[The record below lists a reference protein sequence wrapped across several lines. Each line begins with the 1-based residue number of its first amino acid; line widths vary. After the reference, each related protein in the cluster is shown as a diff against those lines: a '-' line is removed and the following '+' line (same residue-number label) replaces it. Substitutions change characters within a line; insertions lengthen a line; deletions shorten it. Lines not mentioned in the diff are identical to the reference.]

1 MSEFLR
7 TREAGK
13 RPTTQAE
20 LDSLMAN
27 EPDCLPYGGAGSM
40 AGHARRAD
48 KQYTPTNAR
57 ARLTEAERKQ
67 FVAENEELRVINADS
82 PEGKAILAEVAD
94 YQKLE
99 GAKHFFATAV
109 RKRISLD
116 DAWGKLG
123 QKGGCPALEG
133 IERDGDPAGANPK
146 IVNVAMLTFANSPL
160 FAAYRSTD
168 ENSPRYKVQG
178 QIISLMM
185 DFMTD
190 NLVNMA
196 LAQSWVTCFNLLNSL
211 SLIPAPVQSTE
222 QIRAAA
228 QAAERNKPAQDG
240 NPVALREDGTPVTFK
255 FRDGRVVRYSQ
266 AMLDSL
272 NSESYAKVVG
282 LQRID
287 SQLPRTPRDF
297 EANQHPQ
304 HADNGPAEDGNPVEY
319 HDDGVT
325 PVVFEGKRMSKRM
338 LNALNS
344 ETYLRV
350 FKLSRNPRAMQRP
363 GY

>member
-1 MSEFLR
+1 MLAHLAR
-7 TREAGK
+7 
-13 RPTTQAE
+13 
-20 LDSLMAN
+20 
-27 EPDCLPYGGAGSM
+27 GS
-40 AGHARRAD
+40 
-48 KQYTPTNAR
+48 KQHRPTNAR
-57 ARLTEAERKQ
+57 ARLTEAERVQ
-67 FVAENEELRVINADS
+67 FVKDNPEELKIVRADS
-82 PEGKAILAEVAD
+82 EEGQRLLAEVAD

-109 RKRISLD
+109 NKRISLD

-123 QKGGCPALEG
+123 QQGGCPALEG
-133 IERDGDPAGANPK
+133 IERDGDPTGADPAK
-146 IVNVAMLTFANSPL
+146 VNVAMLTFANSPL

-168 ENSPRYKVQG
+168 ENSPRYKVQR
-178 QIISLMM
+178 QIISLLM

-196 LAQSWVTCFNLLNSL
+196 LAQSWVTSFNLLNSL
-211 SLIPAPVQSTE
+211 SLIPAPVQSDE
-222 QIRAAA
+222 QVRTAA
-228 QAAERNKPAQDG
+228 QATERNKPAQDG
-240 NPVALREDGTPVTFK
+240 NPVALIDGKPATYK

-272 NSESYAKVVG
+272 NSEAYAKVVG

-287 SQLPRTPRDF
+287 PQLPRTPRDF

-304 HADNGPAEDGNPVEY
+304 HADNGPADDGLPVAY

-325 PVVFEGKRMSKRM
+325 PIVFEGKRYSKRM
-338 LNALNS
+338 LNALDS
-344 ETYLRV
+344 DTYLRV